1 MKRTWSGK
9 QKKGY
14 INVHMGFT
22 EVGNIEGIIEGQLKA
37 NRKSD
42 YFCKYFNK
50 NEMVKMK
57 SGCYFLFA
65 ALLIQSSVFA
75 QFSGSIETEIKK
87 QTEHALELCKH
98 LHQNPEL
105 SLQEFE
111 TAKLMALKL
120 KEAGFEVT
128 ENFGGN
134 NVVGIL
140 KNGDGPVVM
149 LRTDMDALPIEEKT
163 GFSYASRKKTK
174 DTNGKEVSV
183 MHACGHDI
191 HMSVWTGTIKTLA
204 AMKQHW
210 QGTLLV
216 IAQQAEEVSGGARV
230 AIQEGLFTKFP
241 KPDYAMAYHINPE
254 LEAGK
259 IGLVSGPI
267 FAGVKSAEI
276 TVFGKGGH
284 GAYPEK
290 CIDPIVISSRI
301 VTNLQTIVSREISP
315 LEPVVVTVGSI
326 HGGTRPNI
334 IPDEVKMELTLRYY
348 SEEAIDKVVAGIERI
363 SNAAAQMSGMP
374 DDQLPD
380 VNIHDT
386 YTPPVLNDPK
396 LYEKLYSYASELIG
410 QENIVKTT
418 PAMVGEDFG
427 MYGRTPEKVPISLIW
442 LGSTSHEQ
450 MKKLKADGREPHP
463 LHSPYL
469 NPDYEKTIETGI
481 KVMTGNVIGLMSS
494 K

>member
-1 MKRTWSGK
+1 
-9 QKKGY
+9 
-14 INVHMGFT
+14 
-22 EVGNIEGIIEGQLKA
+22 
-37 NRKSD
+37 
-42 YFCKYFNK
+42 
-50 NEMVKMK
+50 MK
-57 SGCYFLFA
+57 SVYY
-65 ALLIQSSVFA
+65 LLIAGLFIQNFVLA
-75 QFSGSIETEIKK
+75 QLPGGTENEIQK
-87 QTEHALELCKH
+87 QTEIALELCKH

-105 SLQEFE
+105 SFQEFE
-111 TAKLMALKL
+111 TAKLMASKL
-120 KEAGFEVT
+120 REAGFEVT

-134 NVVGIL
+134 NVAGIL
-140 KNGDGPVVM
+140 KNGEGPVVM
-149 LRTDMDALPIEEKT
+149 LRTDMDALPIAEKT
-163 GFSYASRKKTK
+163 GLDFASTIKTK
-174 DTNGKEVSV
+174 DINGNEVPV

-191 HMSVWTGTIKTLA
+191 HMSVWMGTIQTLV
-204 AMKQHW
+204 AMKEQW

-216 IAQQAEEVSGGARV
+216 IAQQAEEFSGGARV

-301 VTNLQTIVSREISP
+301 ITNLQTIVSREISP

-348 SEEAIDKVVAGIERI
+348 SEEAIDKVVEGIERI
-363 SNAAAQMSGMP
+363 SNAAAKMAGMP
-374 DDQLPD
+374 DNQLPD
-380 VNIHDT
+380 VDVSDT

-410 QENIVKTT
+410 RENIIKTT

-427 MYGRTPEKVPISLIW
+427 MYGRTPEQVPISLIW
-442 LGSTSHEQ
+442 LGSTSQ
-450 MKKLKADGREPHP
+450 QRMKQLRAEGKEPHP

-469 NPDYEKTIETGI
+469 NPDYKKTIETGI
-481 KVMTGNVIGLMSS
+481 KVMTGNVIGLMNNN
-494 K
+494 